1 MRSQLIILIT
11 TLLLLTACN
20 QTTERKKGYDVHGVD
35 VSRYQSEIDW
45 EKVSDQDIVFAYVK
59 ASEGETITD
68 THFCKNWDAIK
79 KAGIKRGA
87 YHFFRP
93 TTSVLTQAQNFID
106 NVILE
111 TGDLPPVLDVEV
123 MDGVPKEALI
133 KRMKTWLD
141 IIEMHFQIR
150 PIIYTNQTFFNE
162 NLAEHFNEYPLW
174 VARYNNFFKPNP
186 TNKKDWLFWQ
196 YGNKGRVNGI
206 DGDVDLNVFQGSLEE
221 LDALTF
227 KQESKL
233 SFQ

>member
-11 TLLLLTACN
+11 ALLLCSACN
-20 QTTERKKGYDVHGVD
+20 QTTQRKQGFAVHGVD

-45 EKVSDQDIVFAYVK
+45 VKVSNQDIHFAYVK

-68 THFCKNWDAIK
+68 THFCKNWAAIK
-79 KAGIKRGA
+79 AAGIKRGA

-111 TGDLPPVLDVEV
+111 NGDLPPVLDVEV
-123 MDGVPKEALI
+123 MDGVSSEELI
-133 KRMKTWLD
+133 KRMQTWLD
-141 IIEMHFQIR
+141 IIELHFQIK
-150 PIIYTNQTFFNE
+150 PIIYTNQKFFNE
-162 NLAEHFNEYPLW
+162 HLAKNFKDYPLW

-186 TNKKDWLFWQ
+186 SNKDWLFWQ
-196 YGNKGRVNGI
+196 YGNKGRIEGI

-221 LDALTF
+221 LNALTF
-227 KQESKL
+227 QQDSRL

>member
-11 TLLLLTACN
+11 TLLLCSACN
-20 QTTERKKGYDVHGVD
+20 NITERKQGFSVHGVD

-45 EKVSDQDIVFAYVK
+45 KEVASQDITFAFVK

-68 THFCKNWDAIK
+68 THFCQNWAAIK
-79 KAGIKRGA
+79 EANIKRGA

-111 TGDLPPVLDVEV
+111 NGDLPPVLDVEV
-123 MDGVPKEALI
+123 MDGVSKEDLV
-133 KRMKTWLD
+133 KRMQAWLD
-141 IIEMHFQIR
+141 IIEMHFQIK
-150 PIIYTNQTFFNE
+150 PVIYTNQKFFNE
-162 NLAEHFNEYPLW
+162 HLAKDFKDYPLW
-174 VARYNNFFKPNP
+174 IARYNNFFEPKPSN
-186 TNKKDWLFWQ
+186 NKDWLFWQ

-221 LDALTF
+221 LEALTF
-227 KQESKL
+227 KQPHSL
-233 SFQ
+233 SLQ